1 MKRLYFIL
9 TLPLIVS
16 HLICYS
22 FTKSRKMID
31 ADAERHSFVV
41 KKTDKKILRVAYLL
55 IFQKE
60 FRNLFYYRLGR
71 WSVFLRYLPKRS
83 TLYINVPYGKIGGGL
98 VIQHGF
104 STIITAES
112 IGKNCW
118 INQQVTIGY
127 NDSKTYGYGKPVIG
141 DYVRI
146 SAGAKVIGPIKIG
159 NNSTV
164 GCNAVISKSLPENT
178 VVVPSPMRIIRED
191 GAKTSKSF

>member
-9 TLPLIVS
+9 TLPLIVP

-71 WSVFLRYLPKRS
+71 WSVFYVICLSGLRFTS
-83 TLYINVPYGKIGGGL
+83 MCHMGKL
-98 VIQHGF
+98 VEDL
-104 STIITAES
+104 S
-112 IGKNCW
+112 
-118 INQQVTIGY
+118 Y
-127 NDSKTYGYGKPVIG
+127 NMDF
-141 DYVRI
+141 
-146 SAGAKVIGPIKIG
+146 
-159 NNSTV
+159 
-164 GCNAVISKSLPENT
+164 LQL
-178 VVVPSPMRIIRED
+178 
-191 GAKTSKSF
+191 

>member
-9 TLPLIVS
+9 TLPLIVP

-83 TLYINVPYGKIGGGL
+83 TLYIKSSRPLCHMGKLVEGL
-98 VIQHGF
+98 
-104 STIITAES
+104 S
-112 IGKNCW
+112 
-118 INQQVTIGY
+118 Y
-127 NDSKTYGYGKPVIG
+127 NMDF
-141 DYVRI
+141 
-146 SAGAKVIGPIKIG
+146 
-159 NNSTV
+159 
-164 GCNAVISKSLPENT
+164 LQL
-178 VVVPSPMRIIRED
+178 
-191 GAKTSKSF
+191 